1 MSRAECADHPVVA
14 VVVVTFSVDRCTLDR
29 CLRSVVASGDAD
41 MVIVVDNGGRA
52 VVDDDLDVELI
63 RPGHNGGFG
72 AGGNIGFEVAA
83 SRGAEVMALL
93 NDDVVVEPGWLGPL
107 VAALG
112 ADPEVG
118 AVQPKLLLDR
128 SDPVLVNSVGV
139 VVDPDGAGRDI
150 GFGVLDGP
158 EFEIAHDI
166 ELFTGGAVLLRRSFI
181 DDLGGFDERYFLYYE
196 DVDLA
201 YRGAERGWHFRCEPA
216 SRVWHTPG
224 TSSSKAGDRVVVL
237 RERNRL
243 WTAMRFGSAATIV
256 RSYWLSLRRCRQRP
270 RGAHVQGLI
279 TGASAAPRLLT
290 ARVRARRPGR

>member
-1 MSRAECADHPVVA
+1 MARTDRAVVA

-29 CLRSVVASGDAD
+29 CLRSVAASGDAD

-52 VVDDDLDVELI
+52 MVDDDLDVELI

-83 SRGAEVMALL
+83 ARGAELMALL

-107 VAALG
+107 IDALTAG
-112 ADPEVG
+112 SDVG
-118 AVQPKLLLDR
+118 AVQPKLLLDG
-128 SDPVLVNSVGV
+128 SNPVLVNSVGV
-139 VVDPDGAGRDI
+139 VVGPDGAGRDI

-158 EFEIAHDI
+158 EFEVAHDV
-166 ELFTGGAVLLRRSFI
+166 ELFTGGAVLFRRSFI

-201 YRGAERGWHFRCEPA
+201 YRGAERGWRFRCEPA

-243 WTAMRFGSAATIV
+243 WTAMRFGSAATV
-256 RSYWLSLRRCRQRP
+256 ARAYWLSLRRCRQPP
-270 RGAHVQGLI
+270 RWSHAHGLI
-279 TGASAAPRLLT
+279 AGAFAAPRLVV